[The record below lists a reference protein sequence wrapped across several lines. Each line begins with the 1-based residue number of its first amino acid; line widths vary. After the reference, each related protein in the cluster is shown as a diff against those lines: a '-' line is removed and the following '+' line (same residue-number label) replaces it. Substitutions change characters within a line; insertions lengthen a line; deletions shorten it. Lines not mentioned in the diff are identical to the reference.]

1 MNFKMNVE
9 EINHHI
15 YRRNNKIKNKKEI
28 TKTIK
33 KYNLISINNINV
45 YKRVVNFENY
55 KTYLYLFESY
65 NSNLNILNY
74 DNDGNIINKKNN
86 YKLVNFEY
94 IECKKTNV
102 LSHIFNVREEKKAIL
117 IVLETYKFLLKSLYL
132 LSQLN
137 IYVNITKEKLFIEEN
152 IFCPLIY
159 DIENSILIDYLKNDN
174 YKKLLLNI
182 PFDIE
187 MPFELFIIKKLMDSA
202 DDAGAA
208 EAAAAASEILKINEI
223 EEITSHFLNN
233 VNGLFQFY
241 KDADADADAGFC
253 DTTFSIQIKTFLLQY
268 ENKPKKEI
276 ICELLTFTNTWD
288 NYRISIIYLIII
300 KNIKDKFHLESLF
313 INNVLS
319 FLFSHIMITPT
330 KRRPIKTTIVM
341 FNNLIDTNIDWDFT
355 QK

>member
-33 KYNLISINNINV
+33 KYNLISINHINL
-45 YKRVVNFENY
+45 YKRVVTFEKY
-55 KTYLYLFESY
+55 KTYFHLFERY

-74 DNDGNIINKKNN
+74 DNDGNIINKTNN
-86 YKLVNFEY
+86 YKLVEFEY

-117 IVLETYKFLLKSLYL
+117 IVLESYKFLLKSLYI

-137 IYVNITKEKLFIEEN
+137 IFVNLTKEKIFIEDN

-159 DIENSILIDYLKNDN
+159 EIENSILIDYLKNDN

-182 PFDIE
+182 HSDIE
-187 MPFELFIIKKLMDSA
+187 MPFELFIIKKLMDTS
-202 DDAGAA
+202 DARA
-208 EAAAAASEILKINEI
+208 EAAASEILEINEI

-233 VNGLFQFY
+233 VNCLFPLY
-241 KDADADADAGFC
+241 KDANPDFC
-253 DTTFSIQIKTFLLQY
+253 DSTFALQRKTFLLQY
-268 ENKPKKEI
+268 KHKQKKEI

-300 KNIKDKFHLESLF
+300 KNIKDKFQLDSLF
-313 INNVLS
+313 INNVLM
-319 FLFSHIMITPT
+319 FLCSHIMINPMN
-330 KRRPIKTTIVM
+330 RVSIKKTIAM

>member
-1 MNFKMNVE
+1 
-9 EINHHI
+9 
-15 YRRNNKIKNKKEI
+15 
-28 TKTIK
+28 
-33 KYNLISINNINV
+33 
-45 YKRVVNFENY
+45 
-55 KTYLYLFESY
+55 
-65 NSNLNILNY
+65 
-74 DNDGNIINKKNN
+74 
-86 YKLVNFEY
+86 
-94 IECKKTNV
+94 
-102 LSHIFNVREEKKAIL
+102 
-117 IVLETYKFLLKSLYL
+117 
-132 LSQLN
+132 
-137 IYVNITKEKLFIEEN
+137 
-152 IFCPLIY
+152 
-159 DIENSILIDYLKNDN
+159 
-174 YKKLLLNI
+174 
-182 PFDIE
+182 
-187 MPFELFIIKKLMDSA
+187 MDSA

-208 EAAAAASEILKINEI
+208 EAAAAAAAASEILKINEI